1 MARNLIK
8 DGLYISVGL
17 AAASKETVEKIV
29 NRIVREGLLSVN
41 EGRKLAKD
49 VLKASNK
56 AQKQLTGIV
65 GKQIQ
70 NAAQQTPFATK
81 ADLEALKRQLLK
93 KK

>member
-1 MARNLIK
+1 MARSLIK
-8 DGLYISVGL
+8 DGLYFSVGL

-56 AQKQLTGIV
+56 AQKQLTGVV

-81 ADLEALKRQLLK
+81 ADLEKLRKQLMGK
-93 KK
+93 K

>member
-8 DGLYISVGL
+8 DGLYFSVGL

-70 NAAQQTPFATK
+70 NAVQQTPFATK